1 MADEPDGDETAGS
14 AEPPE
19 TPQPSWNLRT
29 IAAAVII
36 AGIVVG
42 ATFCVAGD
50 DAFQLTDSAPTSCV
64 VEARPGTCE
73 SATPALRSR

>member
-1 MADEPDGDETAGS
+1 MADEPVGDETAGS

-36 AGIVVG
+36 AGVVVG
-42 ATFCVAGD
+42 ATFCAAGD
-50 DAFQLTDSAPTSCV
+50 EAFQLTDSAPASCV
-64 VEARPGTCE
+64 AEIQPGTCE
-73 SATPALRSR
+73 SAMPGLRFR